1 MNIFNWLGIVVL
13 GCGVI
18 SLLNT
23 VAPRTKKIVSW
34 IIIICGF
41 FMSCNDYLFGQW
53 VEDTITSGGSFCYL
67 TVEDIDSVHDVG
79 NTGVLKMYH
88 KGAYPIHNIEFMV
101 TNWDGSDQFKRNFIL
116 DGNFN
121 NIDEMPLF
129 LNTWTKMG
137 PIYPDS
143 IAVLDPVFLL
153 GDERR
158 LVIVFNDGNSSYKQ
172 DLHLKKVKGEWV
184 SKTKVVR
191 GFGNEVLYEKT
202 HTVQ

>member
-1 MNIFNWLGIVVL
+1 MNIFNWLGVVVL
-13 GCGVI
+13 GCGII

-34 IIIICGF
+34 IVIICGF

-79 NTGVLKMYH
+79 NTGVIKMYH

-101 TNWDGSDQFKRNFIL
+101 TNWDGSDQFRRNFTFDDIF
-116 DGNFN
+116 DK
-121 NIDEMPLF
+121 IR
-129 LNTWTKMG
+129 LNTWTMMG

-143 IAVLDPVFLL
+143 VAVLDPAFPL

-191 GFGNEVLYEKT
+191 DFGNEVLYKKT
-202 HTVQ
+202 HTVQSANL